1 MNSTKVAKNVG
12 TGLLVGGVATGLLRG
27 FDSLTISVSLLGAI
41 ILIVVIYKHRK
52 SKASQAPS

>member
-27 FDSLTISVSLLGAI
+27 FDPLTISVSLLGGI

-52 SKASQAPS
+52 SETS